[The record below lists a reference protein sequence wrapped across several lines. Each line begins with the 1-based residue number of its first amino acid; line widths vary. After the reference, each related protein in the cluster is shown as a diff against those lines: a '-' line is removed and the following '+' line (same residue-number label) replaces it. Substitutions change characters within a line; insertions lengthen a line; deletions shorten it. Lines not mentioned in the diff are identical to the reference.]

1 MARAFVHPR
10 AEGWARA
17 RSDRLNR
24 SCADARTET
33 NRYGD
38 ERRVET
44 RRGRTGRRP
53 SLPVVSWTDGRD
65 ERRATSDATSD
76 AFDARRSRR
85 GMNYKG

>member
-1 MARAFVHPR
+1 MARAYVHPR
-10 AEGWARA
+10 AMGWARA

-65 ERRATSDATSD
+65 ERRDERRDEGRATRLTRDAH
-76 AFDARRSRR
+76 
-85 GMNYKG
+85 GGE